1 MWIFIL
7 VAAILLVIFPLFRQG
22 FFVTDDGE
30 WMIIRLSSFFQTL
43 RDGQFPVRFLGR
55 LNHGFGY
62 PVANFLYPG
71 FLYIGS
77 FFHVLGFS
85 FIGAVKVLLAGSV
98 VLAGFFTY
106 KWLRTFFSVLASVIG
121 SLFFILS
128 PYLVFDIYTR
138 GSVGEV
144 LAISAISLCLWTIEA
159 RRKTIFTFVFALL
172 LVSHNSLALLFTA
185 FLVAYLL
192 VRRRHDLWISSLLSI
207 GMTMFF
213 WFPAISEARFIQFDA
228 VKVSDPSH
236 YFNQSM
242 SLALGGFGV
251 FGIILVLFWSKLKHT
266 SLSIYMLIVA
276 IMSLFFAT
284 KGSSFFWS
292 GQIATLFQ
300 FPYRFIPLATV
311 VSAWILSAVA
321 DVSKKKTQIALV
333 AGTLVYLS
341 ASVVPMLKDIHYV
354 DRPLTYY
361 TTNEGT
367 TTVANEY
374 MARWA
379 QIFPT
384 NRPLSPLVLY
394 SGQGSVDIQ
403 QYNTQKIVAHIT
415 TTEKS
420 VVQQN
425 TVYYPGWGVT
435 INNQP
440 ADISHENELGVIRVN
455 LPPGAYTYNSE
466 FRETVPRF
474 IADAVSLV
482 SFVGL
487 GVYSFIKRKK

>member
-1 MWIFIL
+1 MVKKYLPI
-7 VAAILLVIFPLFRQG
+7 VILLLLIIPSIWFLLLPG
-22 FFVTDDGE
+22 FFESDDGE
-30 WMIIRLSSFFQTL
+30 WMVIRFSAFYQSLS
-43 RDGQFPVRFLGR
+43 DGQFPVRFLGR

-213 WFPAISEARFIQFDA
+213 WFPAISEA
-228 VKVSDPSH
+228 
-236 YFNQSM
+236 
-242 SLALGGFGV
+242 
-251 FGIILVLFWSKLKHT
+251 
-266 SLSIYMLIVA
+266 
-276 IMSLFFAT
+276 
-284 KGSSFFWS
+284 
-292 GQIATLFQ
+292 
-300 FPYRFIPLATV
+300 
-311 VSAWILSAVA
+311 
-321 DVSKKKTQIALV
+321 
-333 AGTLVYLS
+333 
-341 ASVVPMLKDIHYV
+341 
-354 DRPLTYY
+354 
-361 TTNEGT
+361 
-367 TTVANEY
+367 
-374 MARWA
+374 
-379 QIFPT
+379 
-384 NRPLSPLVLY
+384 
-394 SGQGSVDIQ
+394 
-403 QYNTQKIVAHIT
+403 
-415 TTEKS
+415 
-420 VVQQN
+420 
-425 TVYYPGWGVT
+425 
-435 INNQP
+435 
-440 ADISHENELGVIRVN
+440 
-455 LPPGAYTYNSE
+455 
-466 FRETVPRF
+466 
-474 IADAVSLV
+474 
-482 SFVGL
+482 
-487 GVYSFIKRKK
+487 